1 MIDELDQTSER
12 IEFDTNVSVS
22 NICDQAKKFKKG
34 QEGDCDLCGE
44 HFLRVIEVEKGGQVL
59 NSCGRCRDKNGI
71 S

>member
-12 IEFDTNVSVS
+12 MEFDTCVSVS
-22 NICDQAKKFKKG
+22 NICDKAKQFNKG

-44 HFLRVIEVEKGGQVL
+44 HFLRVIEVEKDGHTL
-59 NSCGRCRDKNGI
+59 LSCGRCRDKNGI